1 MGHSR
6 AMPARTLTVHAMQS
20 FQCISMGM
28 MAPEHVIVSSVAN
41 YTDALIPF
49 RDMMEGP
56 EKLSFRDLGYNGRE
70 CGVS

>member
-1 MGHSR
+1 
-6 AMPARTLTVHAMQS
+6 
-20 FQCISMGM
+20 MGM